1 MHDGSRINPW
11 IAGIMDLRI
20 PTRVSWWPAQP
31 DELAALKS
39 EISCLRRVG
48 IPLAEGL
55 REVAQDQP
63 ERLSQIAL
71 WVAERLDAGVALSEA
86 LAALTCG
93 APVTNSIDPNWR
105 RRGIG

>member
-1 MHDGSRINPW
+1 
-11 IAGIMDLRI
+11 MDLRI
-20 PTRVSWWPAQP
+20 NARVSWWPAQP

-86 LAALTCG
+86 LAALTCD
-93 APVTNSIDPNWR
+93 APTAKAIDPYWR

>member
-1 MHDGSRINPW
+1 
-11 IAGIMDLRI
+11 MDACARQ
-20 PTRVSWWPAQP
+20 SWWPAQP
-31 DELAALKS
+31 DELTALKD

-71 WVAERLDAGVALSEA
+71 WVAERLDAGVNLADA
-86 LAALTCG
+86 LAAL
-93 APVTNSIDPNWR
+93 AVDMPAQKPADPIWH

>member
-1 MHDGSRINPW
+1 
-11 IAGIMDLRI
+11 MDVSMSA
-20 PTRVSWWPAQP
+20 RVSWWPAQP
-31 DELAALKS
+31 DELAALKD

-71 WVAERLDAGVALSEA
+71 WVAERLEDGVKLADALDA
-86 LAALTCG
+86 LAL
-93 APVTNSIDPNWR
+93 VTSTHVAVSQTTWR
-105 RRGIG
+105 RNVG

>member
-1 MHDGSRINPW
+1 
-11 IAGIMDLRI
+11 MDVSMSA
-20 PTRVSWWPAQP
+20 RVSWWPAQP
-31 DELAALKS
+31 DELAALKD

-71 WVAERLDAGVALSEA
+71 WVAERLDEGIKLTDALDALSLES
-86 LAALTCG
+86 
-93 APVTNSIDPNWR
+93 PVPIPINPNLCR
-105 RRGIG
+105 RTFG

>member
-1 MHDGSRINPW
+1 
-11 IAGIMDLRI
+11 MDVSMSA
-20 PTRVSWWPAQP
+20 RVSWWPAQP
-31 DELAALKS
+31 DELAALKD

-71 WVAERLDAGVALSEA
+71 WVAERLDAGIKLADALHALSLEQ
-86 LAALTCG
+86 TTP
-93 APVTNSIDPNWR
+93 APFEQTR
-105 RRGIG
+105 RSFD

>member
-1 MHDGSRINPW
+1 
-11 IAGIMDLRI
+11 MDVSI
-20 PTRVSWWPAQP
+20 SARVSWWPAQP
-31 DELAALKS
+31 DELIALKD

-71 WVAERLDAGVALSEA
+71 WVAERLDEGVKLTDALDALS
-86 LAALTCG
+86 LD
-93 APVTNSIDPNWR
+93 APVQIPVNPNVR
-105 RRGIG
+105 RCGIG

>member
-1 MHDGSRINPW
+1 
-11 IAGIMDLRI
+11 MDLRI
-20 PTRVSWWPAQP
+20 NARVSWWPAQP

-71 WVAERLDAGVALSEA
+71 WVAERLDAGVELSEA
-86 LAALTCG
+86 LAALTYD
-93 APVTNSIDPNWR
+93 APTSKAVDPHWR

>member
-1 MHDGSRINPW
+1 
-11 IAGIMDLRI
+11 MDLRI

-31 DELAALKS
+31 DELAALNS

-93 APVTNSIDPNWR
+93 APTAKAIDPNWR

>member
-1 MHDGSRINPW
+1 MDSL
-11 IAGIMDLRI
+11 IMDLWM
-20 PTRVSWWPAQP
+20 PARVSWWPAQP

-39 EISCLRRVG
+39 EISCLQRVG

-71 WVAERLDAGVALSEA
+71 WVAERLDAGIDLSDA
-86 LAALTCG
+86 LAAL
-93 APVTNSIDPNWR
+93 AADMPAAKSADPNWR
-105 RRGIG
+105 HRGIG

>member
-1 MHDGSRINPW
+1 MP
-11 IAGIMDLRI
+11 AQ
-20 PTRVSWWPAQP
+20 VSWWPAQP
-31 DELAALKS
+31 DEMAALED

-71 WVAERLDAGVALSEA
+71 WVAERLDAGVKLSDA
-86 LAALTCG
+86 LAALSLDTP
-93 APVTNSIDPNWR
+93 AQSSADPSWR
-105 RRGIG
+105 RRGFG